1 MFGWVNLDREQ
12 MRDMAGILV
21 PGIGTIGAVVLLLLT
36 LS

>member
-21 PGIGTIGAVVLLLLT
+21 PGIGAIVLLLLT